1 MKKNHLLRA
10 ACLAVLGGLTSGCG
24 SIAPNAQTAQSV
36 QIAQT
41 APQATAPRTEPKP
54 ATAATASANQAVAK
68 GLSFDDRQDFDDA
81 TRGLVATL
89 ADPLVKTADGKLVWD
104 ARRFDFIKGD
114 APATVNPS
122 LWRQEKLNNAQGLFK
137 VTDGVWQV
145 RGYDIANMT
154 LVQGKTGWIVID
166 PLLTAEIAK
175 ATLAFA
181 LDKLGSN
188 KPVVAVIYTHSHAD
202 HFGGVRGVVNEAD
215 VTAGKVKVI
224 APEGFMDNAI
234 AENVLAGNAMSR
246 RATYQFGA
254 GLDSNERQGVGS
266 GLGKALSSGTIGL
279 IPPTDTV
286 SKTGQEMTVDG
297 VRIVFQM
304 AQGSEAP
311 SEMMFYFPDLKA
323 LCVSEVL
330 TKHMHNVYTIRGAKM
345 RDALAWSKYA
355 NEAIDLFPDAEVAF
369 ASHHW
374 PTWGTARIRQY
385 MANQRDTYRFLH
397 DEALNQANKGQTMDE
412 IGDSAFFPK
421 GLAADSSSRGY
432 YGTLS
437 HNLRAV
443 YNFYL
448 GYYDANPATL
458 NRLPPTE
465 SAKRYVAAMGGEA
478 AVLATAK
485 KAFDAGDYRWVAEL
499 VNHVVFANP
508 DNSAARALQA
518 DTLEQL
524 GYQAEAGTWR
534 NAYLVGARELR
545 DGVLK
550 PPTSTQGPDV
560 VRGMSLEL
568 LFDFIALRLN
578 HAKVDGL
585 TMGINLVFT
594 DLKETWALELSNS
607 VLNNTKGRV
616 LAKPDATLT
625 LTRQAFLGMLLQGR
639 KLPDL
644 VQAGAVKLEGD
655 VRVLG
660 AVFANVE
667 TFDPYFNIVTP

>member
-1 MKKNHLLRA
+1 MHMPTAIALATLL
-10 ACLAVLGGLTSGCG
+10 
-24 SIAPNAQTAQSV
+24 IASAPTQAQQ
-36 QIAQT
+36 
-41 APQATAPRTEPKP
+41 APKDATP
-54 ATAATASANQAVAK
+54 ATAKANAAVRQALA
-68 GLSFDDRQDFDDA
+68 LNDTQDFDEA
-81 TRGLVATL
+81 TRGLIATL
-89 ADPLVKTADGKLVWD
+89 PDPLVKAADGKLVWD
-104 ARRFDFIKGD
+104 ASRFDFIQGD

-122 LWRQEKLNNAQGLFK
+122 LWRQEKLNNARGLFK
-137 VTDGVWQV
+137 VTDGIYQI
-145 RGYDIANMT
+145 RGYDLANMT
-154 LVQGKTGWIVID
+154 LVEGKTGWIVID

-181 LDKLGSN
+181 LDKLGSS

-202 HFGGVRGVVNEAD
+202 HFGGVRGVINEAD
-215 VTAGKVKVI
+215 VLAGKVKVI

-234 AENVLAGNAMSR
+234 AENVLAGNAMTR
-246 RATYQFGA
+246 RATYQFGN
-254 GLDSNERQGVGS
+254 GLDANPRQGVGS
-266 GLGKALSSGTIGL
+266 GLGKALSAGTMGL

-297 VRIVFQM
+297 VRIRFQM

-311 SEMMFYFPDLKA
+311 SEMMFYFPDKKA
-323 LCVSEVL
+323 LCLSEVL

-355 NEAIDLFPDAEVAF
+355 NETIDMYPDVEVAF

-374 PTWGTARIRQY
+374 PTWGGAHIRQY

-397 DEALNQANKGQTMDE
+397 DEALNLANKGATMDE
-412 IGDSAFFPK
+412 IGNAGFFPK
-421 GLAADSSSRGY
+421 GLATDAASRGY

-443 YNFYL
+443 YAFYL
-448 GYYDANPATL
+448 GYYDANPASL
-458 NRLPPTE
+458 NRLPPVET
-465 SAKRYVAAMGGEA
+465 AKRYVAAMGGEA
-478 AVLATAK
+478 AVLAQAR

-499 VNHVVFANP
+499 VNHAVFANP
-508 DNSAARALQA
+508 ESQAARHLQA
-518 DTLEQL
+518 DALEQL

-534 NAYLVGARELR
+534 NAYLVAAKELR
-545 DGVLK
+545 DGVIK
-550 PPTSTQGPDV
+550 PTTSTQGPDV

-578 HAKVDGL
+578 HQKVDGL
-585 TMGINLVFT
+585 SLGINLVFT
-594 DLKETWALELSNS
+594 DLKETWALELSNA

-616 LAKPDATLT
+616 LAKPDVTLT
-625 LTRQAFLGMLLQGR
+625 LTRPAFLGMLLAGK
-639 KLPDL
+639 KLPEL
-644 VQAGAVKLEGD
+644 IQAGAVKLEGD
-655 VRVLG
+655 PKAFG

>member
-1 MKKNHLLRA
+1 MKQIHPIIA
-10 ACLAVLGGLTSGCG
+10 ALISGALVA
-24 SIAPNAQTAQSV
+24 SPSAFAQ
-36 QIAQT
+36 
-41 APQATAPRTEPKP
+41 QAATPKTEPK
-54 ATAATASANQAVAK
+54 AATATTAAANQAFGK
-68 GLSFDDRQDFDDA
+68 SLSLNDKQDFEDA
-81 TRGLVATL
+81 TRGLLATL
-89 ADPLVKTADGKLVWD
+89 ADPVVKSADGKIVWD
-104 ARRFDFIKGD
+104 AKRYDFVKGD

-137 VTDGVWQV
+137 VTDGIYQI
-145 RGYDIANMT
+145 RGYDLSNMT
-154 LVQGKTGWIVID
+154 LVEGKTGWIVID

-181 LDKLGSN
+181 MEKLGN

-202 HFGGVRGVVNEAD
+202 HFGGVRGVINEAD
-215 VTAGKVKVI
+215 VLAGKVKII
-224 APEGFMDNAI
+224 APEGFMDNAV
-234 AENVLAGNAMSR
+234 AENVLAGNAMTR

-254 GLDSNERQGVGS
+254 GLDANEKQGVGS
-266 GLGKALSSGTIGL
+266 GLGKALSSGTVGL
-279 IPPTDTV
+279 IPPTDTI
-286 SKTGQEMTVDG
+286 SKTGQEMSIDG
-297 VRIVFQM
+297 VRVVFQM

-311 SEMMFYFPDLKA
+311 SEMMFYFPDKKA
-323 LCVSEVL
+323 LCLSEVM

-355 NEAIDLFPDAEVAF
+355 NETIDMYPDVEVAF

-374 PTWGTARIRQY
+374 PTWGGPRIRQY

-412 IGDSAFFPK
+412 VGDTSFFPK
-421 GLAADSSSRGY
+421 GLATDSSSRGY

-448 GYYDANPATL
+448 GFYDANPASL

-465 SAKRYVAAMGGEA
+465 SAKRYVAAMGGESA
-478 AVLATAK
+478 ALANAR
-485 KAFDAGDYRWVAEL
+485 KAFDAGDYRWVAEM
-499 VNHVVFANP
+499 VNHLVFANP
-508 DNSAARALQA
+508 ESLAARALQA
-518 DTLEQL
+518 DALEQL

-545 DGVLK
+545 DGVIK
-550 PPTSTQGPDV
+550 PVTSTQGPDV
-560 VRGMSLEL
+560 VRGMNMEL

-578 HAKVDGL
+578 HQKVDGVNV
-585 TMGINLVFT
+585 GINMVFT

-616 LAKPDATLT
+616 LKNPNVTLT
-625 LTRQAFLGMLLQGR
+625 LTRPVFLGMLLQGK
-639 KLPDL
+639 KLPEL
-644 VQAGAVKLEGD
+644 IAAGAVKLEGD
-655 VRVLG
+655 PKAFG

-667 TFDPYFNIVTP
+667 TFDPFFNIVTP

>member
-1 MKKNHLLRA
+1 MNKNLSLIA
-10 ACLAVLGGLTSGCG
+10 ALMSSALVTSP
-24 SIAPNAQTAQSV
+24 AAFAQ
-36 QIAQT
+36 
-41 APQATAPRTEPKP
+41 QAAASKTEPKV
-54 ATAATASANQAVAK
+54 ATAATASANQAFGK
-68 GLSFDDRQDFDDA
+68 TLTLNDKQDFEDA
-81 TRGLVATL
+81 TRGLLATL
-89 ADPLVKTADGKLVWD
+89 AGPVVKGADGKVVWD
-104 ARRFDFIKGD
+104 AKRYDFIKGD

-137 VTDGVWQV
+137 VTDGIYQI
-145 RGYDIANMT
+145 RGYDLSNMT
-154 LVQGKTGWIVID
+154 LVEGKTGWIIID

-181 LDKLGSN
+181 MEKLGN

-215 VTAGKVKVI
+215 VVAGKVKII

-234 AENVLAGNAMSR
+234 AENVLAGNAMTR

-254 GLDSNERQGVGS
+254 GLDANEKQGVGS
-266 GLGKALSSGTIGL
+266 GLGKALSSGTVGL
-279 IPPTDTV
+279 IPPTDII
-286 SKTGQEMTVDG
+286 SKTGQEMTIDG
-297 VRIVFQM
+297 VRVVFQM

-311 SEMMFYFPDLKA
+311 SEMMFYFPDKKA
-323 LCVSEVL
+323 LCLSEVL

-355 NEAIDLFPDAEVAF
+355 NETIDMYPDVEVAF

-374 PTWGTARIRQY
+374 PTWGGPRIRQY

-412 IGDSAFFPK
+412 IGNTDFFPK
-421 GLAADSSSRGY
+421 GLATDSSSRGY

-448 GYYDANPATL
+448 GFYDANPASL

-478 AVLATAK
+478 AALATAR
-485 KAFDAGDYRWVAEL
+485 KAFDAGDYRWVAEML
-499 VNHVVFANP
+499 NHVVFANP
-508 DNSAARALQA
+508 DNAAARALQA

-545 DGVLK
+545 DGVIK
-550 PPTSTQGPDV
+550 PVTSTQGPDV
-560 VRGMSLEL
+560 VRGMNMEL

-578 HAKVDGL
+578 HQKVDGVNV
-585 TMGINLVFT
+585 GINMVFT
-594 DLKETWALELSNS
+594 DLKETWALELSNA

-616 LAKPDATLT
+616 LKNPNVTLT
-625 LTRQAFLGMLLQGR
+625 LTRPVFLAMLLQGK

-644 VQAGAVKLEGD
+644 IQAGAVKLEGD
-655 VRVLG
+655 PKAFG

-667 TFDPYFNIVTP
+667 TFDPFFNIVTP